1 MKKLSLLFALIAFA
15 FGNVFAQ
22 TIMISDD
29 FEAYP
34 LGGKIAQSAQ
44 AQGID
49 WWTTWTNHPGGNE
62 DGVIAEAGGTQCGY
76 ISGTND
82 NVLLLGGYES
92 GVYDL
97 EFSIYCD
104 EGKYGYFNILHE
116 FNGSGSTWAMQA
128 YLNATNNGQST
139 TTYSVGHG
147 TVHAGE
153 NSNGDIPAVV
163 NEWMFFR
170 IHVDCDVDVAQLYY
184 RSASTHPEEQLI
196 VEWQWSLDS
205 FGEHEVGTK
214 MDAMDFYAPN
224 ATLGCYY
231 LDNFVFT
238 RIGEPTYASL
248 DFDTDEIDVALEE
261 DDADAVAINISNAE
275 GSSIGR
281 WTGWVD
287 FGTSSVT
294 TGSHQINWDAEI
306 NENSSLVGLNVED
319 PTLVEVGAMFPGS
332 AYAGAAMG
340 TKVVSA
346 QYVFFTNSSTGTIG
360 VEPNTDVTFRLYGQ
374 GLFGQPGEVLAEK
387 TIPYSAIIADDW
399 TVATFDTP
407 VDITG
412 FNTWVT
418 VEFTQSVSGYG
429 MSFDGGTVAEH
440 GDYYRTNGGGA
451 FGKCSSVFS
460 EVYGNFHIRMNTQGA
475 PVPSTWATLSKTE
488 NNGIPIGGSD
498 VVTVN
503 LNSIGFNQ
511 GDVLSAN
518 IIFKTNDPENAEV
531 TIPLTLT
538 VGSTAVSENGT
549 NAVSVYPNPTSG
561 EITVQGENLS
571 SLAIYNVAGQLV
583 RIVKLDNMI
592 NNIDMNVEA
601 GVYFFSIYDNNGNS
615 SVQRVVITK

>member
-1 MKKLSLLFALIAFA
+1 L
-15 FGNVFAQ
+15 
-22 TIMISDD
+22 
-29 FEAYP
+29 
-34 LGGKIAQSAQ
+34 
-44 AQGID
+44 
-49 WWTTWTNHPGGNE
+49 
-62 DGVIAEAGGTQCGY
+62 
-76 ISGTND
+76 
-82 NVLLLGGYES
+82 
-92 GVYDL
+92 
-97 EFSIYCD
+97 
-104 EGKYGYFNILHE
+104 
-116 FNGSGSTWAMQA
+116 
-128 YLNATNNGQST
+128 
-139 TTYSVGHG
+139 
-147 TVHAGE
+147 
-153 NSNGDIPAVV
+153 DI
-163 NEWMFFR
+163 
-170 IHVDCDVDVAQLYY
+170 AQLYY
-184 RSASTHPEEQLI
+184 RTASTYPEEQLI

-205 FGEHEVGTK
+205 FGEHTVGPK
-214 MDAMDFYAPN
+214 MDAMDFYAPH

-231 LDNFVFT
+231 LDNFVYT
-238 RIGEPTYASL
+238 RIGEETYASL

-261 DDADAVAINISNAE
+261 DDADAVAINISNAQ

-306 NENSSLVGLNVED
+306 NENSSLVGLNVDE
-319 PTLVEVGAMFPGS
+319 PTLIEVGAMFPGS

-340 TKVVSA
+340 TKIVSA
-346 QYVFFTNSSTGTIG
+346 QYVFFTNSDGTLG
-360 VEPNTDVTFRLYGQ
+360 VEPNTDVTFRIYGQ

-387 TIPYSAIIADDW
+387 TVPYSSIVADDW
-399 TVATFDTP
+399 TLATFDTP

-412 FNTWVT
+412 FNAWVT
-418 VEFTQSVSGYG
+418 VEFTQAVEGYA
-429 MSFDGGTVAEH
+429 MSFDGGAVAAH

-451 FGKCSSVFS
+451 FGKCSDVFS
-460 EVYGNFHIRMNTQGA
+460 EVYGNFHIRMNTQGS
-475 PVPSTWATLSKTE
+475 PVSATWASLSKTE

-503 LNSIGFNQ
+503 LNSIGLNQ
-511 GDVLSAN
+511 GDQMSAV
-518 IIFKTNDPENAEV
+518 IIFKTNDPENSV
-531 TIPLTLT
+531 INIPLTLT

-592 NNIDMNVEA
+592 NNIDMDVEA

>member
-22 TIMISDD
+22 TVLISDD

-44 AQGID
+44 NQGID
-49 WWTTWTNHPGGNE
+49 WWTTWTNSPGSNE

-76 ISGTND
+76 ISGSND
-82 NVLLLGGYES
+82 NVLLLGGQET
-92 GVYDL
+92 GTYDL
-97 EFSIYCD
+97 EFAIYCD

-116 FNGSGSTWAMQA
+116 FNGGGSTWAMQA
-128 YLNATNNGQST
+128 YMNATNNGQST

-147 TVHAGE
+147 TVHAGA

-170 IHVDCDVDVAQLYY
+170 IRVDCDQDVAQLYY
-184 RSASTHPEEQLI
+184 RSASTYPEEQLI

-205 FGEHEVGTK
+205 FGEHTVGPK

-231 LDNFVFT
+231 LDNFVYT
-238 RIGEPTYASL
+238 RIGEETFASL
-248 DFDTDEIDVALEE
+248 EFDTEEISAALEE
-261 DDADAVAINISNAE
+261 DDADSFDINISNAN

-287 FGTSSVT
+287 FGTSTVT
-294 TGSHQINWDAEI
+294 TGSHQINWDADI
-306 NENSSLVGLNVED
+306 NDNSSLVGLNVDD

-340 TKVVSA
+340 TQVVSA
-346 QYVFFTNSSTGTIG
+346 QYVFFTNSTGALGI
-360 VEPNTDVTFRLYGQ
+360 EPNTDVTFRIYGQ
-374 GLFGQPGEVLAEK
+374 GLYGQPGEVLAEK
-387 TIPYSAIIADDW
+387 TVPYSSIVADDW
-399 TVATFDTP
+399 TIATFDTP

-412 FNTWVT
+412 FNAWVT
-418 VEFTQSVSGYG
+418 VEYTQAVEGYA
-429 MSFDGGTVAEH
+429 MSFDGGTVAPH

-451 FGKCSSVFS
+451 FGKCSEVF
-460 EVYGNFHIRMNTQGA
+460 ENTYGNFHIRMNTHGTPIPA
-475 PVPSTWATLSKTE
+475 TWASLSKTE

-503 LNSIGFNQ
+503 LNSIGLNE
-511 GDVLSAN
+511 GDQYSAVIN
-518 IIFKTNDPENAEV
+518 FKTNDPENPV
-531 TIPLTLT
+531 VRIPLTLA
-538 VGSTAVSENGT
+538 VGSTSVIENGN
-549 NAVSVYPNPTSG
+549 NAVSVYPNPASG

-583 RIVKLDNMI
+583 RIVTLDNVI
-592 NNIDMNVEA
+592 NTIDMNVEA
-601 GVYFFSIYDNNGNS
+601 GVYFFSINDNNGNS